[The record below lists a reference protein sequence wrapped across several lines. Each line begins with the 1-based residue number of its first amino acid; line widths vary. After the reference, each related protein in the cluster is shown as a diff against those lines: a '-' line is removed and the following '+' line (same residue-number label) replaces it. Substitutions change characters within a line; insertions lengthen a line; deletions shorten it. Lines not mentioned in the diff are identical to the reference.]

1 MLIRTPHCPAAGSK
15 NGSGQL
21 DFYSN
26 RQAADLRDADRI
38 REKPETKAGLKRP
51 AKVNLD
57 LNAPNEEQLEAF
69 DSR

>member
-21 DFYSN
+21 E
-26 RQAADLRDADRI
+26 RRAADLRDADRI
-38 REKPETKAGLKRP
+38 REKPGTKAGLKRP
-51 AKVNLD
+51 AKVNLHS
-57 LNAPNEEQLEAF
+57 NAPNEEQLEAF

>member
-57 LNAPNEEQLEAF
+57 SNEEQLEAF